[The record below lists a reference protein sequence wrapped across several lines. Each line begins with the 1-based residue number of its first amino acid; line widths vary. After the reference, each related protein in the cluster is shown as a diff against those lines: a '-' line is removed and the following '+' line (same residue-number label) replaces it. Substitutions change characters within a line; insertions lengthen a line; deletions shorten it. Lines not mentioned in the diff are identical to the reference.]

1 MDFADNRW
9 ERLDYYYLFL
19 FYTFKS
25 NFIESQEKSTGE
37 NALAIEALL
46 DGSEEA
52 YECVSFDFEK
62 CSLNSLQNDYPK
74 LFQFDHE
81 QHMYVYIIL
90 NRIFYHQFFLERALV
105 PTREKAYISKLFIL
119 CIIIFVVKLP
129 ILFVIKDNWQKLV
142 LQLVIEFADSCQL
155 LVSSF

>member
-1 MDFADNRW
+1 MLKYFKWMDFADNRW

-90 NRIFYHQFFLERALV
+90 YRIFYHQFF
-105 PTREKAYISKLFIL
+105 F
-119 CIIIFVVKLP
+119 
-129 ILFVIKDNWQKLV
+129 
-142 LQLVIEFADSCQL
+142 
-155 LVSSF
+155 